1 MRGIISILLC
11 SPVLLLVLWSSP
23 AGASILG
30 PSDFFVTE
38 LELTGGSVDFHGR
51 FARKLD
57 HLFDQSGQIV
67 INDYQPIGDIVPSIM
82 RGHRTFSLF
91 TAGFNGAP
99 APSAAID
106 GSSITVDLSSLFFA
120 VSRGDHFR
128 IWNIGGVATGRFDQD
143 TLEFCLTWDHLF
155 STRPRLGP
163 ATFWLHGTVNLVN
176 TEPVPLVTTTV
187 LFATGLAMLMGVWR
201 RKATRAM
208 AEAIPAV

>member
-1 MRGIISILLC
+1 MRSIISTLLS
-11 SPVLLLVLWSSP
+11 SPFLVLVLWSSP
-23 AGASILG
+23 AGASILSS
-30 PSDFFVTE
+30 SDFIVTG
-38 LELTGGSVDFHGR
+38 LELTGGSVDSHGR
-51 FARKLD
+51 FSRKLD
-57 HLFDQSGQIV
+57 RLFERPGQIV
-67 INDYQPIGDIVPSIM
+67 MNDYQPIGDIVPSIM

-128 IWNIGGVATGRFDQD
+128 VWNIGDVVTGRFNPD

-155 STRPRLGP
+155 GNRPRLGP
-163 ATFWLHGTVNLVN
+163 ATFWLQGTVHLVS

-201 RKATRAM
+201 RKTTRTTAD
-208 AEAIPAV
+208 AIPAV